1 MDNFEQKYNMTFNED
16 EPVGEEELEYKYEN
30 VNKNN
35 VYIFLAE
42 IENQISQKLIKTSSM
57 HTLRPKK
64 EIIIKSP
71 KSKSTKNIKRI
82 EKIKF
87 NY

>member
-1 MDNFEQKYNMTFNED
+1 MDNFEQKYNMIFNED
-16 EPVGEEELEYKYEN
+16 KPINEAELDYKCES
-30 VNKNN
+30 VNKKN

-42 IENQISQKLIKTSSM
+42 IENQISQKFFKTSSM
-57 HTLRPKK
+57 YILRPKS

-82 EKIKF
+82 EKIKY